1 MTGAAELGSI
11 ARLIRERLP
20 PKLQRLADSTAAV
33 TAIVW
38 LPAALAAAGQM
49 TVAAAKAARSFG
61 TDLRDAPCLA
71 SPTTPSVNYGVTSTT
86 MVSV

>member
-11 ARLIRERLP
+11 VRLIRERLP

-49 TVAAAKAARSFG
+49 TVAAAKAARSFDIG
-61 TDLRDAPCLA
+61 LRGALCLRRLA
-71 SPTTPSVNYGVTSTT
+71 TPNLTYGVTLTT